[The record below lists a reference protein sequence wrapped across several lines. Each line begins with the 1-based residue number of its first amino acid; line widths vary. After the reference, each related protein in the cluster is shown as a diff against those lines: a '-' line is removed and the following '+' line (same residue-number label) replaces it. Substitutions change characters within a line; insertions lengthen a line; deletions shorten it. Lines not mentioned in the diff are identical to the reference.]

1 MRRRKH
7 IRASMMKISVPL
19 ARYWR
24 DEFINTMKN
33 QL

>member
-7 IRASMMKISVPL
+7 IGASMMKISVPPE
-19 ARYWR
+19 RYWR
-24 DEFINTMKN
+24 DESINTMKN